1 MESKNKI
8 LEKYSCKARIL
19 FLITPNYKS
28 DLYKKYRD
36 NYEKNSYEFHKYHIK
51 KITLLNKNINEPYFE
66 LFDLDGKNISIK
78 KHNNEVKSILDF
90 MNRYD
95 IFAKQKSLSNNS
107 INNKTDTKC
116 KEKPLNLSLY
126 SDYNPETTIPNLG
139 FKDEEKALYTIKK
152 IKNKSV
158 KYQIGV
164 LNTLIGRAKS
174 HPYQTADMRKA
185 IKILEKYKKKL
196 ME

>member
-1 MESKNKI
+1 MQSKNKI

-28 DLYKKYRD
+28 KLYIKYRD

-66 LFDLDGKNISIK
+66 LFDLDSKNISIK
-78 KHNNEVKSILDF
+78 KFDNEVKSILNF
-90 MNRYD
+90 MKDYHNAVKIEKVD
-95 IFAKQKSLSNNS
+95 SNNS
-107 INNKTDTKC
+107 KTNTKC

>member
-36 NYEKNSYEFHKYHIK
+36 NYENNSYEFHKYFIK
-51 KITLLNKNINEPYFE
+51 KITLLNKNISKPYFE
-66 LFDLDGKNISIK
+66 LFDLDSKNISIK
-78 KHNNEVKSILDF
+78 KFNNEVKSILRF
-90 MNRYD
+90 MKEYHNISKID
-95 IFAKQKSLSNNS
+95 KLDSNNS
-107 INNKTDTKC
+107 KTKTKC
-116 KEKPLNLSLY
+116 KDKPLNLSLY

-152 IKNKSV
+152 IKSKSV

-174 HPYQTADMRKA
+174 HPYQTVNMRKA
-185 IKILEKYKKKL
+185 IKILEKYKKNL